1 MPDEY
6 INVCCQN
13 ASQDS
18 AANAGDGDHKLS
30 TVATVSKVLNIIT
43 VIAAQTLTWN
53 INQNRRSNSVSI
65 CHTICSIM
73 HVRSM
78 ALHGSHAWR
87 DFTGGA

>member
-1 MPDEY
+1 MSDEY

-43 VIAAQTLTWN
+43 VIAAQTLT
-53 INQNRRSNSVSI
+53 
-65 CHTICSIM
+65 
-73 HVRSM
+73 
-78 ALHGSHAWR
+78 
-87 DFTGGA
+87 